1 MKNINKKTKVKF
13 GFLLFIGLL
22 IVIVFVS
29 QLKGASDDK
38 KEVKESEIEEIKI
51 DEVDEEKLKEIEN
64 DYKGS
69 DKQVDKNEEVTDS
82 EDDDSKDN
90 LDIEENIDSSEVED
104 YHAYYVEKY
113 GEELVE
119 DLDEKVEQIIEMMFL
134 QEVTENEWLNYID
147 KHSYEI
153 SIKEESGLSLNKFKG
168 EKLSGLTVSPVVHVN
183 QNEIM
188 FEAKVDW
195 SYGSE
200 DEQVSLV
207 YVTYDATNKENVA
220 IELLVV

>member
-82 EDDDSKDN
+82 EDDGSKDN

-113 GEELVE
+113 GEELVD

-168 EKLSGLTVSPVVHVN
+168 EKLNGLNVSPVAHVN

-207 YVTYDATNKENVA
+207 YVTYDTTNKENVA